1 MVAAFVLIITFV
13 LMLLSSTVSVQVI
26 HKIFLIRVA
35 IKPALPKNLL
45 TGVALFLWFVVLTTF
60 VLRVS
65 LFLFKSFY
73 YQQLDSRFTVK
84 NIDIDQ
90 SNCQVLIDTIYYEEN
105 KIYKVENHRYIEEVS
120 PDFAVKVEYQKG
132 VKKLK
137 KVAKKYLDLNL
148 AEPSNYYAKK
158 IATKLQDKAT
168 LFQQR
173 IEIQEDNQV
182 IEKILQLLENMDQV
196 TEERLFLI
204 DTIEQ
209 KCSKN

>member
-1 MVAAFVLIITFV
+1 MVAAFVLITSLV
-13 LMLLSSTVSVQVI
+13 LMLLCSTVSVQVI
-26 HKIFLIRVA
+26 HKIFSLRVA

-84 NIDIDQ
+84 NIDIDRR
-90 SNCQVLIDTIYYEEN
+90 NCQILINTIYYEEN

-120 PDFAVKVEYQKG
+120 PDFAVKVKYHKG
-132 VKKLK
+132 AKKLK

-158 IATKLQDKAT
+158 IAKKLQAKAT

-173 IEIQEDNQV
+173 IEIEEDNQV
-182 IEKILQLLENMDQV
+182 IENILELLENMDRV

-204 DTIEQ
+204 DSIEQ
-209 KCSKN
+209 KCSNN